1 MRAVVVAVSM
11 LVAGAASA
19 APGRCLLVVD
29 GRTYLN
35 GSCPVELL
43 PGGSFMVGAG
53 RGARYFAQVN
63 VDGKTDASGYWNEE
77 PGATHAHSS
86 LGNLRRNDAC
96 WVNDRAIVCAWR

>member
-1 MRAVVVAVSM
+1 MRAIAVALMM
-11 LVAGAASA
+11 LVAGSAMA

-35 GSCPVELL
+35 GPCPVELL

-53 RGARYFAQVN
+53 RGASHFAQVT
-63 VDGKTDASGYWNEE
+63 VEGAGSASGYWNEE

-86 LGNLRRNDAC
+86 LGSLRRNDAC
-96 WVNDRAIVCAWR
+96 WTNERAIICAWR